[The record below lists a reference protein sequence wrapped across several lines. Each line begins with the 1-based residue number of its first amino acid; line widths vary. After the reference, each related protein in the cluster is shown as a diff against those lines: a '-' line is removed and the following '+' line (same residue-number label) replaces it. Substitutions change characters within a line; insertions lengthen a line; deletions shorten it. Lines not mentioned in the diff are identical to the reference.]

1 MSSSFITIWKEL
13 VFSLLVIG
21 LLFKKRFIFYRLRAV
36 FIVLLRNLI
45 PNQGRRNR
53 REGGRGATTPPDFCR
68 YNVNPRP
75 ISMRSVA
82 DYIRHINI
90 SLPRISRPSYGPAT
104 TEVAY
109 TRKPVEIR
117 GTFDIWPNQFLQK
130 LVSC

>member
-1 MSSSFITIWKEL
+1 MSSSFIAIWKEL

-45 PNQGRRNR
+45 PNQGSRNR
-53 REGGRGATTPPDFCR
+53 WEVGRGTTTPPDFFR
-68 YNVNPRP
+68 YNFNPRP
-75 ISMRSVA
+75 ISIRRVE
-82 DYIRHINI
+82 DYTRHINI

-104 TEVAY
+104 TELAY
-109 TRKPVEIR
+109 ARKPVEIR